1 VTLDATAGSG
11 EPSRSESEAAP
22 VGRIEERTAS
32 AALALLPGALTVYF
46 SFEAGGYFAGSV
58 GFIALLVTQ
67 ILVVRVLFAERPFA
81 GITRRHAIVVAIFA
95 AYAAWTLASALW
107 SHALDR
113 ALVEFDRALLYLLLL
128 LLFGC
133 APRRAWRMPLML
145 RGLAA
150 GSLAVCTVSLITRV
164 LPHVWPVAPGVANNR
179 LSYPITYWNALGILA
194 ALSLLFLLGITSN
207 ARERLVVRALAAAGA
222 PIVAATLLLTFSR
235 GAIAALLVG
244 LVVFLV
250 LGRSWALVGAV
261 LAVVPATAVA
271 VAVTYHAN
279 LLATVNPTTPGAVA
293 QGRTVAFAVA
303 ACAVGAGVIRL
314 LVGPLDRWLARS
326 GPRVQVS
333 RRARWTGT
341 AVTLAVVLAAAV
353 AAGAPGWLS
362 TQFRVFIKSAPVNT
376 TDLRSRL
383 TDPSG
388 DNRTDNWRAALDGFS
403 TAPLLGTGAGT
414 YEFSW
419 YRYRRLKGLN
429 VVDAHSLYVQTL
441 SELGV
446 VGLLLLLGA
455 IVGIIAALAR
465 RIRGPNRVIY
475 AALLGGVL
483 AWAAHSA
490 VDWDWQMPAVT
501 AWVFAVGGAAL
512 ATGRRTPSAP
522 AGQRARVPIAVAL
535 LITAVTPALL
545 MLSQGHLDTAASAF
559 QTGACNRVES
569 ASVAA
574 INVLSVRAQPYQM
587 LGYCDISDGRPQDA
601 VAAMEKA
608 VQAEPGYWQ
617 YHYGLSIAQAYAG
630 EDPRPQLRTALRLDP
645 GDPLMQEMS
654 LALRRRTPA
663 AWLSIARSAYAS
675 TFASGRL
682 TLQ

>member
-1 VTLDATAGSG
+1 MTPRVHMSRTTRWSG
-11 EPSRSESEAAP
+11 
-22 VGRIEERTAS
+22 G
-32 AALALLPGALTVYF
+32 
-46 SFEAGGYFAGSV
+46 
-58 GFIALLVTQ
+58 
-67 ILVVRVLFAERPFA
+67 VV
-81 GITRRHAIVVAIFA
+81 
-95 AYAAWTLASALW
+95 
-107 SHALDR
+107 
-113 ALVEFDRALLYLLLL
+113 LLL
-128 LLFGC
+128 
-133 APRRAWRMPLML
+133 
-145 RGLAA
+145 
-150 GSLAVCTVSLITRV
+150 
-164 LPHVWPVAPGVANNR
+164 
-179 LSYPITYWNALGILA
+179 
-194 ALSLLFLLGITSN
+194 
-207 ARERLVVRALAAAGA
+207 
-222 PIVAATLLLTFSR
+222 
-235 GAIAALLVG
+235 AI
-244 LVVFLV
+244 
-250 LGRSWALVGAV
+250 
-261 LAVVPATAVA
+261 VA
-271 VAVTYHAN
+271 VAVT
-279 LLATVNPTTPGAVA
+279 
-293 QGRTVAFAVA
+293 
-303 ACAVGAGVIRL
+303 AG
-314 LVGPLDRWLARS
+314 GPSW
-326 GPRVQVS
+326 V
-333 RRARWTGT
+333 
-341 AVTLAVVLAAAV
+341 
-353 AAGAPGWLS
+353 S
-362 TQFRVFIKSAPVNT
+362 TQFRLFIKSAPTSTV
-376 TDLRSRL
+376 DLRSRL

-414 YEFSW
+414 YEYSW

-446 VGLLLLLGA
+446 VGLVLLLGS
-455 IVGIIAALAR
+455 IVGIIAGLTR

-475 AALLGGVL
+475 AALLGGVV

-512 ATGRRTPSAP
+512 ATGRRTSSVP

-569 ASVAA
+569 AAVAS
-574 INVLSVRAQPYQM
+574 INVLSVRPQPYQM

-630 EDPRPQLRTALRLDP
+630 EDPRRQLRTALRLDP

-654 LALRRRTPA
+654 LALRRRTPS

-682 TLQ
+682 TVQ